1 MTVSELYDHVSR
13 LGFEDSLEDAK
24 AFYNT
29 ANRAIMQIAA
39 IRPQTSSVSI
49 HHRPPVNLLGDT
61 FEPVTVVGEA
71 TYTAYGAKAYY
82 FEADGKG
89 TYNVEYLSDGEWISV
104 GSGNLNGTSGFFTP
118 ERGVI
123 KPDGVFVVGDVKL
136 TFRSDY
142 GLSVRAVALYD
153 EVRGASAED
162 VPAFSTFYTYDVAE
176 IVDDFLSFSSNPVRE
191 EKGYGRLM
199 GGYNLEDQSRLILP
213 HDASG
218 VYRVVY
224 NRRPRVLEE
233 TTSPSTDTT
242 TVIDLDEELASLL
255 PLLTA
260 AYLWLEDEEEK
271 AQYYMALYRERS
283 VLVEQKT
290 KSIKTSSVRNVYGW

>member
-29 ANRAIMQIAA
+29 ANRAVMQIAA

-61 FEPVTVVGEA
+61 FAPVTVVGEA

-82 FEADGKG
+82 FEADGTGSYK
-89 TYNVEYLSDGEWISV
+89 VEYLSEDKWLPVGGE
-104 GSGNLNGTSGFFTP
+104 NLNGTSGYFEP
-118 ERGVI
+118 VRGVI
-123 KPDGVFVVGDVKL
+123 KQGDVFVGGDIKL
-136 TFRSDY
+136 TFTSDY

-153 EVRGASAED
+153 EVRGDKAED
-162 VPAFSTFYTYDVAE
+162 VPAFSTFYTYDVAK
-176 IVDDFLSFSSNPVRE
+176 IVNDFLSFSSNPVRE

-213 HDASG
+213 YDASG

-224 NRRPRVLEE
+224 NRRPRSLVG
-233 TTSPSTDTT
+233 TTSPSTDTS
-242 TVIDLDEELASLL
+242 VIDLDEELASLL

-290 KSIKTSSVRNVYGW
+290 KSIKSSSVRNVYGW

>member
-1 MTVSELYDHVSR
+1 
-13 LGFEDSLEDAK
+13 
-24 AFYNT
+24 
-29 ANRAIMQIAA
+29 MQIAA

-61 FEPVTVVGEA
+61 FAPVTVVGEA

-89 TYNVEYLSDGEWISV
+89 SYNVEYFLEDKWISV
-104 GSGNLNGTSGFFTP
+104 GMGNLNGTSGYFEP
-118 ERGVI
+118 VRGVI
-123 KPDGVFVVGDVKL
+123 KPDGVFVVGDIKL
-136 TFRSDY
+136 TFTSDY

-162 VPAFSTFYTYDVAE
+162 VPAFSTFYTYDVAK

-213 HDASG
+213 HDESG

-224 NRRPRVLEE
+224 NRRPNAIKE
-233 TTSPSTDTT
+233 TTSPSTDPN
-242 TVIDLDEELASLL
+242 VIDLDEELASLL
-255 PLLTA
+255 PLLSA

-290 KSIKTSSVRNVYGW
+290 KSIKSSSVRNVYGW